1 MTPEQIQAFIDAMA
15 RSDLTELE
23 VHHAGW
29 RLRLARAGVAGTANP
44 GVPAL
49 AEEPTP
55 ASPVSP
61 APPAPATSAAA
72 ARPEADLAVQTVQA
86 GPSSASSASSPVP
99 AGSAAPHEVLAPLYG
114 VVHLQ
119 AAPGA
124 EPFVQPGQA
133 VAVGQLL
140 CSIEAMKVFNEVRA
154 ECAGTL
160 QAVRVA
166 SGTEVEAGQVL
177 MRIAPST
184 DV

>member
-29 RLRLARAGVAGTANP
+29 RLRLARAGAAGTAMP
-44 GVPAL
+44 VARAPAG
-49 AEEPTP
+49 APTS
-55 ASPVSP
+55 ASPVS
-61 APPAPATSAAA
+61 ATSAAVVPA
-72 ARPEADLAVQTVQA
+72 AGAAPAV
-86 GPSSASSASSPVP
+86 PSSAP
-99 AGSAAPHEVLAPLYG
+99 ARTTAPHEVQAPLYG

-160 QAVRVA
+160 QAVLVA
-166 SGTEVEAGQVL
+166 SGTEVEAGQAL

>member
-29 RLRLARAGVAGTANP
+29 RLRLARAGAAGTAMP
-44 GVPAL
+44 VARAPAG
-49 AEEPTP
+49 APTS
-55 ASPVSP
+55 ASPVS
-61 APPAPATSAAA
+61 AAVATAAGAAPA
-72 ARPEADLAVQTVQA
+72 V
-86 GPSSASSASSPVP
+86 PSSAP
-99 AGSAAPHEVLAPLYG
+99 ARTAVPHEVLAPLYG

-160 QAVRVA
+160 QAVLAA
-166 SGTEVEAGQVL
+166 SGTEVEAGQAL

>member
-29 RLRLARAGVAGTANP
+29 RLRLARAGAAGTATP
-44 GVPAL
+44 VARAPAG
-49 AEEPTP
+49 APTSV
-55 ASPVSP
+55 SPVS
-61 APPAPATSAAA
+61 ATSAAVATA
-72 ARPEADLAVQTVQA
+72 AGA
-86 GPSSASSASSPVP
+86 VP
-99 AGSAAPHEVLAPLYG
+99 AAPSAMPALTAAQHEVLAPLYG

-160 QAVRVA
+160 QAVLAA
-166 SGTEVEAGQVL
+166 SGTEVEAGQAL

>member
-29 RLRLARAGVAGTANP
+29 RLRLARAGAAGTAM
-44 GVPAL
+44 
-49 AEEPTP
+49 
-55 ASPVSP
+55 
-61 APPAPATSAAA
+61 PATTRGPAA
-72 ARPEADLAVQTVQA
+72 A
-86 GPSSASSASSPVP
+86 GPSAVAPAAGATPAAPSAMP
-99 AGSAAPHEVLAPLYG
+99 ARTAAPHEVLAPLYG

-160 QAVRVA
+160 QAVLVA
-166 SGTEVEAGQVL
+166 SGTEVEAGQAL

>member
-29 RLRLARAGVAGTANP
+29 RLRLARAGAAGTATP
-44 GVPAL
+44 VARAPAG
-49 AEEPTP
+49 APTSV
-55 ASPVSP
+55 SPVS
-61 APPAPATSAAA
+61 ATSAAVATA
-72 ARPEADLAVQTVQA
+72 AGA
-86 GPSSASSASSPVP
+86 VP
-99 AGSAAPHEVLAPLYG
+99 AAPAAPSAMPARTAAPHEVLAPLYG

-160 QAVRVA
+160 QAVLAA
-166 SGTEVEAGQVL
+166 SGTEVEAGQAL